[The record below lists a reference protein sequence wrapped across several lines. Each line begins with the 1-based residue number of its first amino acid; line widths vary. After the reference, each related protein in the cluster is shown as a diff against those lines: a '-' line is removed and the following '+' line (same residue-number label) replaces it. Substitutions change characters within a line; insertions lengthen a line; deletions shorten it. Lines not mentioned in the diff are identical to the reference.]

1 MEFSAKTFDGIQNEN
16 IWWDSKQKYWV
27 TILGGI
33 PDGNLWCDSKLTFL
47 LSFWEKI
54 FGVIQRN
61 LFLDSGRKS
70 SGFKIKIIGCDSER
84 KSFVGSKNKIF
95 SRIQKENTWWNSEQN
110 FSVMYSDNYGWTR
123 CKNLWLVSKWKSFV
137 GFRATLVKCRAKSL
151 VGFRQKKSLV
161 GFRVK
166 DFGGSHKENN
176 WWDSEPKSLVRF
188 RAKIFGGIQ
197 MEKRWWESDR
207 KFWWVSERKSL
218 VRFKQRIFGGIQTE
232 NLWWDSVW
240 EDLVGFRAAIFV
252 GYKTK
257 IISGIQRE
265 NT

>member
-27 TILGGI
+27 AILGGI

-95 SRIQKENTWWNSEQN
+95 SRIQNENTWWNSEQN

-123 CKNLWLVSKWKSFV
+123 CENLWLVSKWKSFV

-151 VGFRQKKSLV
+151 VGFRQK
-161 GFRVK
+161 
-166 DFGGSHKENN
+166 
-176 WWDSEPKSLVRF
+176 
-188 RAKIFGGIQ
+188 
-197 MEKRWWESDR
+197 
-207 KFWWVSERKSL
+207 
-218 VRFKQRIFGGIQTE
+218 
-232 NLWWDSVW
+232 NLWWDSEW
-240 EDLVGFRAAIFV
+240 KILVGFI
-252 GYKTK
+252 KT
-257 IISGIQRE
+257 IIDGIQNQNLWCVLEQRFLVGSRWKNVGGNQIENSGGFRRE
-265 NT
+265 NL